1 MILLTFTGSNDPFSR
16 SAQAGDARVGPILTV
31 LAEREFEHVYLLT
44 TPRMAE
50 ISEAT
55 KAEIK
60 WRHPST
66 KVEILSVPLK
76 DPTNYLGILRQLRTH
91 LRNLEGHH
99 PSGKFS
105 IAVSSGTPQ
114 MHACWLLLV
123 ASGEFPAT
131 LLQTTPPEFLGE
143 RKSCIK
149 EIDVSTEDF
158 PKVVIREA
166 ETPNKDSFDLAQ
178 VCHELGIVGEAPSFV
193 SSLHRAATFAEYDDT
208 HVLLLGETG
217 TGKELFAKLIHIL
230 SARANLPLV
239 TLNCSNIPPDLAES
253 QLFGHKKGAFTGA
266 MSDHLGKFPT
276 ADGGILFLDELG
288 ELTSAA
294 QSKLLRALDSGEIE
308 VLGSPKTK
316 KVNVRVIAATNR
328 DLKAMIGNG
337 TFREDLYQRFNAT
350 VSIPSLRQRRADIPR
365 LAIAI
370 LDTWNR
376 THQRQRSLAPKALAA
391 LQSYQ
396 WPGNI
401 RELSRVIMQSA
412 MLAEKA
418 VLTDKDLIFEE
429 IATPTTTAPVP
440 EPGTGFDLTSYL
452 ENLKANIIER
462 ALQKSDGVQAR
473 AARMLGWSPQSL
485 NQFLKFK
492 KHQ

>member
-1 MILLTFTGSNDPFSR
+1 VTLLTFTGSNDPFSR
-16 SAQAGDARVGPILTV
+16 SAQSGDARIGPVLTV

-60 WRHPST
+60 KRHPST
-66 KVEILSVPLK
+66 KVDILSVPLK

-91 LRNLEGHH
+91 FRNIQGKH
-99 PSGKFS
+99 PAGKFS
-105 IAVSSGTPQ
+105 ISVSSGTPQ

-123 ASGEFPAT
+123 ASGEFPST

-143 RKSCIK
+143 RSSCVK
-149 EIDVSTEDF
+149 EIDVSTKDF
-158 PKVVIREA
+158 PKVVIRETD
-166 ETPNKDSFDLAQ
+166 TPNEDSFDIAQ
-178 VCHELGIVGEAPSFV
+178 VCRELGIVGEDPAFV
-193 SSLHRAATFAEYDDT
+193 SSLHRAATFAEFDDT

-230 SARANLPLV
+230 SRRASIPLV

-266 MSDHLGKFPT
+266 MSDHLGKFPA

-350 VSIPSLRQRRADIPR
+350 VAIPSLRQRRADIPR

-370 LDTWNR
+370 LDAWNR

-401 RELSRVIMQSA
+401 RELSRVILQSA

-418 VLTDKDLIFEE
+418 ILTDKDLIFEE
-429 IATPTTTAPVP
+429 IATPATSAPVP

-485 NQFLKFK
+485 NQFLKSK